1 SLACISSQPRFIFQA
16 EDGIRD
22 YKVTGVQTCALPI
35 SEGRGFLLVPRL
47 SGNTFGGGAHR
58 SIPTQAH
65 KAHAQ
70 VWHGESPTGDA
81 LRLRARFAKFCADF
95 ESELVQMTAKII
107 TSICESTTLRR
118 SLSPAW

>member
-1 SLACISSQPRFIFQA
+1 MIHIIDFLPSL
-16 EDGIRD
+16 
-22 YKVTGVQTCALPI
+22 KVP
-35 SEGRGFLLVPRL
+35 EGRGFLLVPRL

-95 ESELVQMTAKII
+95 ESELVQRSEEHTSELQSHHDLVCRLLLEKKKKKITKI
-107 TSICESTTLRR
+107 
-118 SLSPAW
+118 

>member
-1 SLACISSQPRFIFQA
+1 MIHIIDFLPSL
-16 EDGIRD
+16 
-22 YKVTGVQTCALPI
+22 KVP
-35 SEGRGFLLVPRL
+35 EGRGFLLVTRL